1 MEIKRYTFRP
11 LIRKAKM
18 NPLNIWSKSDEEIGR
33 LMSNFAHTPFV
44 HDGILYSSIEGFYA
58 ALLIQNNAA
67 RQAKVGRL
75 WGIRAKH
82 EIPKNKPQV
91 ILYHGESFRLGSQ
104 EHIGLI
110 KRAIRAKLE
119 AHPEIAIA
127 FVSTRPRPIVHETG
141 YADAPD
147 AAFPKE
153 VFCKVLEELREE
165 FADRLEDASSEGGK
179 YREEKTKR
187 E

>member
-1 MEIKRYTFRP
+1 
-11 LIRKAKM
+11 M